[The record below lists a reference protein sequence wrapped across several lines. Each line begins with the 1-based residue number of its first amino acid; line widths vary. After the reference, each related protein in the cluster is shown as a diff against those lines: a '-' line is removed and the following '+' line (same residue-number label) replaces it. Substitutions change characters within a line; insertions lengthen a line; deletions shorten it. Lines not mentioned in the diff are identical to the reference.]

1 MHHGIEHPFEGHSV
15 WKGLVAGAVGGAAA
29 AWVMNQFQ
37 AGSQKLQQKLQPQEE
52 QQDSGSGGD
61 DATVKTARAISEYVG
76 HHLSDSEKKVAGPLV
91 HYTFGS
97 LMGALYGLA
106 AEVQRNARVG
116 FGTAFGATLWL
127 VADEIMVPALKLGA
141 KANEVSLKVHA
152 NALAAHLVYGATA
165 EAVRHGVRAALDHDW
180 RDTAEDVNDYA
191 RESWP
196 VKYVLR
202 KAA

>member
-15 WKGLVAGAVGGAAA
+15 WKGLVAGAVAGAAA
-29 AWVMNQFQ
+29 AWVMNRFQ
-37 AGSQKLQQKLQPQEE
+37 AGSQKLQQKLQPE
-52 QQDSGSGGD
+52 QQQSGGSGGD
-61 DATVKTARAISEYVG
+61 DATVKTARAISESVG
-76 HHLSDSEKKVAGPLV
+76 HDLTDTEKKVAGPLV
-91 HYTFGS
+91 HYAFGT

-106 AEVQRNARVG
+106 AEVQSHVRAG
-116 FGTAFGATLWL
+116 FGTAFGTTVWL
-127 VADEIMVPALKLGA
+127 VADEIMVPALRLGA
-141 KANEVSLKVHA
+141 KPNEVSLKVHA

-165 EAVRHGVRAALDHDW
+165 EAVRHGVHAALDRHWHDS
-180 RDTAEDVNDYA
+180 AEDVDEYA